1 MLVEGSYASIIAN
14 KIDRNVKANIATG
27 GLRCGLSVIK
37 CNLIENS
44 KSEGIF
50 VIEGETTLLIEENE
64 IMGNHDGI
72 VLVESLGTIRLNV
85 IKENQRS
92 GIMTANNTTALLEAN
107 TIEENWTAGIV
118 IKDPSLPVM
127 RKNEISKNYY
137 QVQMEAHARD
147 RWDLYFRENPKII
160 GANEIPKQACI
171 IF

>member
-1 MLVEGSYASIIAN
+1 M
-14 KIDRNVKANIATG
+14 
-27 GLRCGLSVIK
+27 
-37 CNLIENS
+37 
-44 KSEGIF
+44 
-50 VIEGETTLLIEENE
+50 IEGEATLLIEENE
-64 IMGNHDGI
+64 IDGNHDGI
-72 VLVESLGTIRLNV
+72 ILVESVGTVRANV

-107 TIEENWTAGIV
+107 IIEENWTAGIV
-118 IKDPSLPVM
+118 IKDPSLPEM

-160 GANEIPKQACI
+160 GANEIPKQMLCS